1 MAAPIKAIQKQELT
15 EEEQKQQKLED
26 LKLLLANN
34 EEALNQM
41 FNIVGEL
48 NEIGML
54 EAANSMLK
62 AKEPIAKIV
71 LGQVTR
77 EPVTNLINNMMGAA
91 GALTELDP
99 ELTKKLVSSVLTGMD
114 EGNQHL
120 QSNKKVGMLDLM
132 KVLKDPDINR
142 AIGFGLHFLKG
153 MGKGL
158 KDE

>member
-1 MAAPIKAIQKQELT
+1 MAAPIKAIQKQGLT

-26 LKLLLANN
+26 LKELLANN

-48 NEIGML
+48 NDIGML

-77 EPVTNLINNMMGAA
+77 EPVINLINNMMGAA

-99 ELTKKLVSSVLTGMD
+99 ELTKKLIGSVLTGMD

-120 QSNKKVGMLDLM
+120 QNNKKVGILDLM
-132 KVLKDPDINR
+132 KVLRDPDINR

-158 KDE
+158 KEE

>member
-1 MAAPIKAIQKQELT
+1 MAAPIQAIQKQELT
-15 EEEQKQQKLED
+15 EEEMKQQKLED
-26 LKLLLANN
+26 LKELLANN
-34 EEALNQM
+34 EDALNQM

-48 NEIGML
+48 NDIGML

-99 ELTKKLVSSVLTGMD
+99 KLTKKLVGSVLTGMD

-120 QSNKKVGMLDLM
+120 QSNKKVGILDLM

-158 KDE
+158 KEE

>member
-1 MAAPIKAIQKQELT
+1 MAAPIQAIQKQELT
-15 EEEQKQQKLED
+15 EEEMKQQKLED
-26 LKLLLANN
+26 LKELLANN
-34 EEALNQM
+34 EDALNQM

-48 NEIGML
+48 NDIGML

-99 ELTKKLVSSVLTGMD
+99 ELTKKLVGSVLTGMD

-120 QSNKKVGMLDLM
+120 QSNKKVGILNLM

-158 KDE
+158 KEE

>member
-1 MAAPIKAIQKQELT
+1 MAAPIQAIQKHELT
-15 EEEQKQQKLED
+15 EEEIKQQKLED
-26 LKLLLANN
+26 LKELLANN
-34 EEALNQM
+34 EDALNQM

-48 NEIGML
+48 NDIGML

-99 ELTKKLVSSVLTGMD
+99 ELTKKLVGSVLIGMD

-120 QSNKKVGMLDLM
+120 QNNKKIGILDLM